1 MKLYG
6 LIGYPLSH
14 SFSAI
19 YFKNK
24 FAKEHIS
31 DCDYRLFP
39 IPEISELTTI
49 LNENPNLLGFNVTIP
64 YKKEIFQFLTH
75 IDRIAAEVGA
85 VNTVKAIRKE
95 NNVELHGFNTDILG
109 FEYSLKP
116 LLSGRNKALVLG
128 TGGAASA
135 VAFVLKRLQIQ
146 YLSVSRPPSE
156 EIIGYSD
163 LTRELL
169 DEYSIII
176 NTTPLG
182 MHPHTEKAP
191 PIPYQW
197 LNSGH
202 LLYDLVYN
210 PEVTRFMKNGLVQG
224 CTVKNGLEMLQI
236 QAEEAWKIWKE
247 EKRLKES

>member
-24 FAKEHIS
+24 FATEQIP

-39 IPEISELTTI
+39 ISEIYELSTI
-49 LNENPNLLGFNVTIP
+49 LEENSDLCGFNVTIP
-64 YKKEIFQFLTH
+64 YKREIFQFLTH
-75 IDRIAAEVGA
+75 LDPVAAEVGA
-85 VNTVKAIRKE
+85 VNTVKVIRNE
-95 NNVELHGFNTDILG
+95 NGVELHGYNTDILG
-109 FEYSLKP
+109 FEQSLKP
-116 LLSGRNKALVLG
+116 LLSGRKKALVLG

-135 VAFVLKRLQIQ
+135 VTFVLKRLQIQ
-146 YLSVSRPPSE
+146 YLSVSRNPSDKVL
-156 EIIGYSD
+156 GYSEI
-163 LTRELL
+163 TRELL
-169 DEYSIII
+169 EEYPILI

-182 MHPHTEKAP
+182 MHPDIENAP

-197 LNSGH
+197 LNSNH

-210 PEVTRFMKNGLVQG
+210 PKVTRFMKNGLEQG
-224 CTVKNGLEMLQI
+224 CTVKNGLEMLQL
-236 QAEEAWKIWKE
+236 QAEEAWKIFS
-247 EKRLKES
+247 L

>member
-24 FAKEHIS
+24 FANEQIP

-39 IPEISELTTI
+39 IPDISELIPI
-49 LNENPNLLGFNVTIP
+49 LNENTNLCGFNVTIP
-64 YKKEIFQFLTH
+64 YKKEIFQLLTH
-75 IDRIAAEVGA
+75 VDPVAAEVGA
-85 VNTVKAIRKE
+85 VNTVKVIRKGT
-95 NNVELHGFNTDILG
+95 NMELHGFNTDILG
-109 FEYSLKP
+109 FEQSLKP

-128 TGGAASA
+128 TGGAAMA
-135 VAFVLKRLQIQ
+135 VIFVLKRLQIE
-146 YLSVSRPPSE
+146 YFSVSRNPSDKA
-156 EIIGYSD
+156 IGYSD

-169 DEYSIII
+169 DDYAIII

-182 MHPHTEKAP
+182 MHPNTENAP

-197 LNSGH
+197 LNFGH

-210 PEVTRFMKNGLVQG
+210 PEVTRFMKNGLEQG
-224 CTVKNGLEMLQI
+224 CQVKNGLEMLQI
-236 QAEEAWKIWKE
+236 QAEEAWRIFS
-247 EKRLKES
+247 L

>member
-19 YFKNK
+19 YFKKK
-24 FAKEHIS
+24 FAKEQIP

-39 IPEISELTTI
+39 IPDISELTAI
-49 LNENPNLLGFNVTIP
+49 LEENTNLCGFNVTIP

-75 IDRIAAEVGA
+75 IDPVAAEVGA
-85 VNTVKAIRKE
+85 VNTVKVIRKE
-95 NNVELHGFNTDILG
+95 NKVELHGFNTDILG
-109 FEYSLKP
+109 LEYSLKP

-135 VAFVLKRLQIQ
+135 VTFVLKRLQIE
-146 YLSVSRPPSE
+146 YLSVSRNPSNKT
-156 EIIGYSD
+156 IGYSD

-182 MHPHTEKAP
+182 MHPNTKNSP

-197 LNSGH
+197 LNSKH

-210 PEVTRFMKNGLVQG
+210 PEVTQFMKNGLAQS

-236 QAEEAWKIWKE
+236 QAEEAWNIWKE
-247 EKRLKES
+247 EKL